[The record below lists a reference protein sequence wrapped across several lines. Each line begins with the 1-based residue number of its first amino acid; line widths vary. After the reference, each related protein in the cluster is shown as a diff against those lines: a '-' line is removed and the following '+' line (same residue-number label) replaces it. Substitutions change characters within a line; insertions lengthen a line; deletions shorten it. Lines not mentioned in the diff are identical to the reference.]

1 MKLLT
6 VADAQLAVHAWGEHG
21 GIPVVFWHALGPD
34 ASGAELA
41 DVAAVLAGAG
51 FHVLAVDG
59 PGFGRSPLLPA
70 ERYRLAS
77 LVAILHELADLLE
90 LVRPV
95 VMGHSWG
102 GAVAVRYAAAHPDDV
117 RALVLLDSGHIDY
130 RDLPDVDASRA
141 VEDWVAEVEARDDP
155 RRAEARGRAM
165 SGLTDRVSD
174 AWPAL
179 TEHEIPT
186 LLFLATEPPHVHEN
200 RKHIARFETAVPHA
214 DVRWPEGAGH
224 GLLAD
229 VGAPLGDTIATWLVE
244 QGL

>member
-1 MKLLT
+1 MKLLP
-6 VADAQLAVHAWGEHG
+6 VGDAQIAVHRWGERG
-21 GIPVVFWHALGPD
+21 DIPIVFWHALGPE

-41 DVAAVLAGAG
+41 DVAGELADAG
-51 FHVLAVDG
+51 FRVVAVDG

-77 LVAILHELADLLE
+77 LVSILHELVDELE
-90 LVRPV
+90 LDRPV

-102 GAVAVRYAAAHPDDV
+102 GAIGVRYAATHPDDV

-130 RDLPDVDASRA
+130 RDLPDVDPDRP
-141 VEDWVAEVEARDDP
+141 VEEWVAEVEARDDP
-155 RRAEARGRAM
+155 RRADARGRAM

-174 AWPAL
+174 AWPVL

-224 GLLAD
+224 GILAD
-229 VGAPLGDTIATWLVE
+229 VGPPLGDAIATWLVE

>member
-1 MKLLT
+1 MKLVLT
-6 VADAQLAVHAWGEHG
+6 EDAQLWVHHWGERG
-21 GIPVVFWHALGPD
+21 GIPIVFWHALGPE

-41 DVAAVLAGAG
+41 PVAGVLASAG
-51 FHVLAVDG
+51 FHAIAVDG
-59 PGFGRSPLLPA
+59 PGFGKSPLLAA
-70 ERYRLAS
+70 ERYRLES
-77 LVAILHELADLLE
+77 LVALLHDLVDVLE
-90 LVRPV
+90 LDRPV

-130 RDLPDVDASRA
+130 GDLVDVDPAKTA
-141 VEDWVAEVEARDDP
+141 EDWVADVQARDDP

-165 SGLTDRVSD
+165 RGLTDTVSD

-179 TEHEIPT
+179 TEHAIPT
-186 LLFLATEPPHVHEN
+186 LLFLATEPPHVDQN
-200 RKHIARFETAVPHA
+200 REHIARFEAAVPHA
-214 DVRWPEGAGH
+214 EVRWPEHATH

-229 VGAPLGDTIATWLVE
+229 LGAPLGDEIATWLVD

>member
-1 MKLLT
+1 MKLLAT
-6 VADAQLAVHAWGEHG
+6 DDAQIAVHRWGERG

-41 DVAAVLAGAG
+41 DVAAVLADAG
-51 FHVLAVDG
+51 FHVVALDG
-59 PGFGRSPLLPA
+59 PGFGKSPLLPP

-77 LVAILHELADLLE
+77 LVSILHELVDLLE
-90 LVRPV
+90 LDRPV

-102 GAVAVRYAAAHPDDV
+102 GAVAVRYAAAHPEDV
-117 RALVLLDSGHIDY
+117 RAVVLLDSGHIDY
-130 RDLPDVDASRA
+130 RDLPDVDAERPV
-141 VEDWVAEVEARDDP
+141 VEWVAEVQAREDP

-165 SGLTDRVSD
+165 NGLTDRVSG

-179 TEHEIPT
+179 AEHAIPT

-200 RKHIARFETAVPHA
+200 RKHIARFEAAVPHA
-214 DVRWPEGAGH
+214 AVRWPEGAGH
-224 GLLAD
+224 GLLPD
-229 VGAPLGDTIATWLVE
+229 LGPQLGDEIATWLVE

>member
-1 MKLLT
+1 MKLLP
-6 VADAQLAVHAWGEHG
+6 VGDAQIAVHRWGERG
-21 GIPVVFWHALGPD
+21 DIPIVFWHALGPD

-41 DVAAVLAGAG
+41 DIAGELADAG
-51 FHVLAVDG
+51 FRVVAVDG

-77 LVAILHELADLLE
+77 LVSILHELVDELE
-90 LVRPV
+90 LDRPV

-102 GAVAVRYAAAHPDDV
+102 GAIGVRYAATHPDDV

-130 RDLPDVDASRA
+130 RDLPDVDPDRP
-141 VEDWVAEVEARDDP
+141 VEEWVAEVEARDDP
-155 RRAEARGRAM
+155 RRADARGRAM

-174 AWPAL
+174 AWPVL

-224 GLLAD
+224 GILAD
-229 VGAPLGDTIATWLVE
+229 VGPPLGDAIATWLVE